1 MPILIFFSVCINN
14 GNFLQII
21 VCGFIGGAINSLI
34 VNYLAIIEGWVEG
47 FSCFWGWELVISRT
61 KVLKRS
67 EICAFSFDYQ

>member
-1 MPILIFFSVCINN
+1 M
-14 GNFLQII
+14 
-21 VCGFIGGAINSLI
+21 CGFIGGAINYLM

-47 FSCFWGWELVISRT
+47 FSCFWGGELVISSA